1 MTIKSIFESMLQAE
15 ADYAAV
21 GELAGMSETA
31 EYIALGTSLK
41 GIHTG
46 LNDAR
51 KGLGITWPK
60 FLALVSDDEPMA
72 LTVAPG
78 IGTTNVGGS
87 GGKDD

>member
-1 MTIKSIFESMLQAE
+1 MTIKSTYESLLQAE

-31 EYIALGTSLK
+31 EYIALGASLNSL
-41 GIHTG
+41 HAG
-46 LNDAR
+46 LNDMR
-51 KGLGITWPK
+51 KALGITWPK

-72 LTVAPG
+72 LTTAPG
-78 IGTTNVGGS
+78 TGTTNVGGS